1 MTSRLELQVQEKAR
15 SLLPTGPNKP
25 SAFPSLDTVQ
35 TGINISKSQGQV
47 DHI

>member
-1 MTSRLELQVQEKAR
+1 MTSLLELQVQEKAR